1 MNLLFTSSGRRIE
14 LLRAFRRAYAD
25 LGVDGNIV
33 VTDIDP
39 LAPTI
44 READRFHL
52 VPPLSDP
59 TYVEILSEIV
69 RTEKIDLIV
78 PLIDP
83 DVPILARNRRR
94 LEQAGARV
102 VVIPDGSVPFAVD
115 KLPIGPS
122 YFRVGT
128 PVWTLSPN

>member
-52 VPPLSDP
+52 VPRLSDP
-59 TYVEILSEIV
+59 TYAEILFEIA

-83 DVPILARNRRR
+83 DVPILQQARA
-94 LEQAGARV
+94 EYAA
-102 VVIPDGSVPFAVD
+102 
-115 KLPIGPS
+115 LP
-122 YFRVGT
+122 
-128 PVWTLSPN
+128 